1 MNIDSFYKIATRY
14 KVIFFDSYGVLK
26 SYNGIIEGADNTLNM
41 LKEEGIDFIVL
52 TNDASKSPELLAR
65 NFKKIGLN
73 HLSVD
78 KIVSSGMLTRSYM
91 KEKVPV
97 GKIAYTGTK
106 SSADYFREV
115 GFEMIAIDKI
125 EFEQDELD
133 AIQALIFLDDEG
145 FDWRVGLNNAVN
157 LLRMRNIPVVV
168 ANTDNMYPIGDDSI
182 AIATGGIAE
191 LVENVTGKKFLRFG
205 KPDVQIFGYAFD
217 HINETKTKY
226 QRSEILMVGDT
237 LTTDII
243 GANKFGIDTV
253 LVLTGNTIPDQSEFL
268 IKSSGIIPNYICNS
282 IAID

>member
-1 MNIDSFYKIATRY
+1 MNIDSFYKIAKRY
-14 KVIFFDSYGVLK
+14 KVIFFDSYGVLR
-26 SYNGIIEGADNTLNM
+26 SYKGLIEGADLTLDV

-52 TNDASKSPELLAR
+52 TNDASKSPELLAK

-73 HLSVD
+73 HLEVD

-91 KEKVPV
+91 QDKIPM

-106 SSADYFREV
+106 SSADYFRAV
-115 GFEMIAIDKI
+115 GFDMISIDKI
-125 EFEQDELD
+125 EFEQNELD

-191 LVENVTGKKFLRFG
+191 LVEKVTGKSFLRFG
-205 KPDVQIFGYAFD
+205 KPDVQIFGYAYD
-217 HINETKTKY
+217 HINIDGKY
-226 QRSEILMVGDT
+226 QRSDVLMVGDT

-243 GANKFGIDTV
+243 GANKFGLDTA

-282 IAID
+282 IAMD